1 MEYDMRRLQEVQL
14 ELLDELQRVCEKN
27 QIPFYLAAGSC
38 IGAVR
43 HRGFIP
49 WDDDIDTFMYA
60 DDADRLFAHAD
71 DFGEGFFLQNTVT
84 DPGYGYSIAR
94 LRKRG
99 TACLEAD
106 EKDDNCHH
114 GIFLDIY
121 LLYYY
126 PKTRL
131 QRALMVERGLRR
143 NILLRN
149 KAPQNHGRLIRT
161 IGDLILLPYRNKSRR
176 DKKTAALTEKIRQYK
191 NTEDL
196 VILYGMDISLKR
208 IISYKSAWFG
218 KPKMLQF
225 EGRTVPVATDPDAY
239 LSCRY
244 GADYMQLPPPEKRHS
259 YHQYYYISFDQE
271 YEGGRQS

>member
-27 QIPFYLAAGSC
+27 HIPFYLAAGSC

-43 HRGFIP
+43 HQGFIP

-71 DFGEGFFLQNTVT
+71 DFGEGFFLQNAET

-106 EKDDNCHH
+106 ERDDPCHH

-126 PKTRL
+126 PKGKL
-131 QRALMVERGLRR
+131 ARALMVERGMRR

-149 KAPQNHGRLIRT
+149 KAPQNHGRLIKT
-161 IGDLILLPYRNKSRR
+161 AGELLLLPYRNKARR
-176 DKKTAALTEKIRQYK
+176 DRKVAALTKKIRKYK

-196 VILYGMDISLKR
+196 VILYGMDISLRR

-218 KPKMLQF
+218 TPAMLSF
-225 EGRTVPVATDPDAY
+225 EGRTVPAATDPDAY

-244 GADYMQLPPPEKRHS
+244 GADYMQLPPPEKRRS
-259 YHQYYYISFDQE
+259 YHQYYYISFENE
-271 YEGGRQS
+271 YDSKA